1 MDDPIII
8 RPTEKNN
15 LPWVQGL
22 CETGNDFMTT
32 EKPILKAASWA
43 AGALPAPIKKL
54 LYKMPFLAQL
64 IRRSLNAAAPEGL
77 SEVTIAAG
85 AAKGLRMVLDLQ
97 SEKDY
102 WLGTYESD
110 LGSAARKLIQPGDV
124 VYDIGA
130 NIGYISLLSAR
141 LNGKSGKVFTFEA
154 LPANVDR
161 LRKNILINALESRIM
176 VTHAAVI
183 DAVQPVTFLTHPS
196 GAMGKALGSAGR
208 DEEYN
213 GRITVPGLALD
224 AFVYDENHP
233 APDVIKMDI
242 EGGEGKALA
251 GMPHLLAEKRPILL
265 IELHGEKAARQVW
278 NHLRRH
284 VYSVHK
290 MKRGYS
296 KVTHINALNW
306 KAYIIAVP
314 EEEINLLT

>member
-1 MDDPIII
+1 
-8 RPTEKNN
+8 
-15 LPWVQGL
+15 
-22 CETGNDFMTT
+22 MTL

-43 AGALPAPIKKL
+43 AGVLPASIKKL
-54 LYKMPFLAQL
+54 VYKVPFLARL
-64 IRRSLNAAAPEGL
+64 IRCSLNAAAPEGL

-85 AAKGLRMVLDLQ
+85 AAKGLRIILDLQ

-110 LGSAARKLIQPGDV
+110 LQDAARKLIQPGDV

-130 NIGYISLLSAR
+130 NVGYVSLLSAR
-141 LNGKSGKVFTFEA
+141 LGGENGKVFAFEA

-161 LRKNILINALESRIM
+161 LRKNVLINTLESRIII
-176 VTHAAVI
+176 THAAVTDI
-183 DAVQPVTFLTHPS
+183 VQPVTFLTHPS

-208 DEEYN
+208 DEQYN

-251 GMPHLLAEKRPILL
+251 GMPRLLSEKRPILL

-278 NHLRRH
+278 NHLRQH
-284 VYSVHK
+284 HFIVHQ
-290 MKRGYS
+290 MTHGYPKITRIS
-296 KVTHINALNW
+296 KLDW
-306 KAYIIAVP
+306 KTYIIAVP
-314 EEEINLLT
+314 ELKINLLT